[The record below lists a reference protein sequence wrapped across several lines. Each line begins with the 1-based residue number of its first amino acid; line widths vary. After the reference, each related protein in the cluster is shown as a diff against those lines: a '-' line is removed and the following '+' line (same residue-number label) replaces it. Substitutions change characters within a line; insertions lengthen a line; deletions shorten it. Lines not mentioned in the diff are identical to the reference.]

1 MQSLMMLVAMVLVG
15 VLAAGCASGHAPSHG
30 GWAIAIHGGA
40 GAIRKGETPE
50 LEPRYREAMRRVL
63 DEGKRRLAAGDAA
76 LDVCE
81 SLVRMLE
88 DDELFNAGRGAV
100 LTERGEAELDA
111 AIMDG
116 PTMRAGAVAGVKT
129 VRHPIALARLV
140 MERTPHVLLI
150 GEGAEVF
157 ATEAGVERVSNEWFI
172 TPRRRE
178 QLERELKRK
187 ASEKASADSP
197 AQREGDQGNPIHR
210 LEPTPDARF
219 GTVGV
224 VALDRGGRLAAATS
238 TGGMTAKRPG
248 RVGDAPLIGS
258 GTYANATVAVSC
270 TGTGE
275 QFIRHAVASGIAA
288 RMELAGE
295 SVERAASHY
304 VFGALNAGDGG
315 LIAVDRRGRIAMP
328 YSSAGMYRATADSNG
343 RDEVR
348 IWEE

>member
-1 MQSLMMLVAMVLVG
+1 MLQMTLSVLMVFAAVVLC
-15 VLAAGCASGHAPSHG
+15 GCASDAGGQRDAI

-40 GAIRKGETPE
+40 GAIQKGEAPE
-50 LEPRYREAMRRVL
+50 LEPRYRQSLRRVL
-63 DEGKRRLAAGDAA
+63 DEGKRRLAAGEPAI
-76 LDVCE
+76 DVCE
-81 SLVRMLE
+81 ALVRVLE

-100 LTERGEAELDA
+100 LTERGEVELDA

-116 PTMRAGAVAGVKT
+116 STLRAGAVAGVRT

-140 MERTPHVLLI
+140 SQRTTHVLLI
-150 GEGAEVF
+150 GDGAEAF
-157 ATEAGVERVSNEWFI
+157 ANEAGVERVPNDWFI
-172 TPRRRE
+172 TPRRRG
-178 QLERELKRK
+178 QLEKEL
-187 ASEKASADSP
+187 
-197 AQREGDQGNPIHR
+197 QRRAESKTAAAT
-210 LEPTPDARF
+210 LDARF

-224 VALDRGGRLAAATS
+224 VALDRSGRLAAATS
-238 TGGMTAKRPG
+238 TGGMTGKRPG

-275 QFIRHAVASGIAA
+275 QFIRHSVASGIAA

-295 SVERAASHY
+295 KVERAAEHFIMR
-304 VFGALNAGDGG
+304 VLDRGDGG
-315 LIAVDRRGRIAMP
+315 LIALDRHGRIAMP
-328 YSSAGMYRATADSNG
+328 YSSAGMYRAAADSRG

>member
-1 MQSLMMLVAMVLVG
+1 MPIGLWSACLFVVVIALS
-15 VLAAGCASGHAPSHG
+15 GCAVSDDS

-40 GAIRKGETPE
+40 GAMRKGETPE

-100 LTERGEAELDA
+100 LTARGEAELDA

-129 VRHPIALARLV
+129 VRHPITLARRV
-140 MERTPHVLLI
+140 METTPHVLLI
-150 GEGAEVF
+150 GDGAEAF
-157 ATEAGVERVSNEWFI
+157 AGEAGVERVSNEWFV

-178 QLERELKRK
+178 QLERELKRRATEEAAAHR
-187 ASEKASADSP
+187 AS
-197 AQREGDQGNPIHR
+197 QGEGDQGTR
-210 LEPTPDARF
+210 AAGSEAAPDTRF

-224 VALDRGGRLAAATS
+224 VALDRKGRLAAATS
-238 TGGMTAKRPG
+238 TGGMTGKRPG

-258 GTYANATVAVSC
+258 GTYANNTVAVSC

-275 QFIRHAVASGIAA
+275 QFIRHAVASGIAS

-295 SVERAASHY
+295 SVEKAASHF
-304 VFGALNAGDGG
+304 VFGVLKAGDGG

-328 YSSAGMYRATADSNG
+328 YSSAGMYRAAADSAG

>member
-1 MQSLMMLVAMVLVG
+1 MQFFIVV
-15 VLAAGCASGHAPSHG
+15 VLACVSVLAVGCSGTRAVKSD

-40 GAIRKGETPE
+40 GAINKGESPE

-63 DEGKRRLAAGDAA
+63 DEGKKRLAAGEAA
-76 LDVCE
+76 IDVCE
-81 SLVRMLE
+81 ALVRMLE

-100 LTERGEAELDA
+100 LTERGEVELDA

-116 PTMRAGAVAGVKT
+116 TTMRAGAVAGVKT

-150 GEGAEVF
+150 GEGAEAF
-157 ATEAGVERVSNEWFI
+157 AGEAGVERVPNEWFI

-178 QLERELKRK
+178 QLEKELKRR
-187 ASEKASADSP
+187 AEASA
-197 AQREGDQGNPIHR
+197 AAA
-210 LEPTPDARF
+210 TPDTRF

-224 VALDRGGRLAAATS
+224 VALDRNGRLAAATS
-238 TGGMTAKRPG
+238 TGGMTGKRSG

-295 SVERAASHY
+295 SVEQAAEHY
-304 VFGALNAGDGG
+304 VFRVLNPGDGG
-315 LIAVDRRGRIAMP
+315 LVAVDKSGRIVMP
-328 YSSAGMYRATADSNG
+328 YSSAGMYRAAADSNG

-348 IWEE
+348 IWAE